1 VNASAHRSSINAAP
15 AQRLLTPEL
24 IGRAA
29 TLALRDELV
38 LSPKP
43 GLVTLSS
50 TGSHTDMDAHTF
62 MRSLLALRGYFVK
75 IAQLGGTL
83 APFAAL
89 ERCGIE
95 AEARMLAATGGVN
108 THRGAVFQLGLLCA
122 AAGAVSCAGEAVTAT
137 GIRAALIKHWG
148 SALHARAARP
158 SILPGGIAAHR
169 LGLRSASQ
177 EAAAGFPV
185 VFEIAAPALRT
196 ALDRGLTPPLA
207 QLDALFHIIAV
218 LDDSNLAHRG
228 GAEGLAFAQQAARSW
243 LARGG
248 VAQPG
253 GMEHAIR
260 IGEAFVAR
268 RLSPGG
274 AADMLASCCWLRRI
288 GALQAA

>member
-1 VNASAHRSSINAAP
+1 VSMS
-15 AQRLLTPEL
+15 AQRSIDTRPTPQRRLTPAL

-50 TGSHTDMDAHTF
+50 TGSHSDMDARTF

-75 IAQLGGTL
+75 IAQLGGAL

-95 AEARMLAATGGVN
+95 AEAQMLAATGGVN

-122 AAGAVSCAGEAVTAT
+122 AAGAASGADAPLTAA
-137 GIRAALIKHWG
+137 GIRAALIEHWG
-148 SALHARAARP
+148 DALHARAARP
-158 SILPGGIAAHR
+158 STLPGGIAAHR
-169 LGLRSASQ
+169 LGLRSASA
-177 EAAAGFPV
+177 EAATGFPV
-185 VFEIAAPALRT
+185 VFEAALPALQA
-196 ALDRGLTPPLA
+196 ALARGLRPPLA
-207 QLDALFHIIAV
+207 QLDTLFHIIAV

-228 GAEGLAFAQQAARSW
+228 GAEGLAFAQRAARGF
-243 LARGG
+243 LAEGG
-248 VAQPG
+248 AAQPG
-253 GMEHAIR
+253 AIEHALR

-274 AADMLASCCWLRRI
+274 AADMLASSCWLMRI
-288 GALQAA
+288 GALQA